1 MVHFRPMCKLWSLHP
16 PVGVYIAILALLGVI
31 VPLVR
36 DITKIGKREKA
47 LWTLIM
53 FVLVL
58 LEIKSIYQDR
68 NEHEAQAAQD
78 RTEQIEHFEKIAS
91 GIDATIANSDQQFQ
105 ATMSRSG
112 VILGGVTENLR
123 TLTGNDSFAYAFVTG
138 NGDGLNIVNRGEYP
152 LSALYGNIHFEKG
165 QQGEFQIPVLTPHLQ
180 RKLYPH
186 NFSDAAYHN
195 ISIAFNAINGN
206 WIEELQVRSIGGTLV
221 SAIRIIRISTH
232 SRNADELSSVEAH
245 EIWCL
250 VDSAYPTKGGVV
262 DWEQKNVDQY
272 GNMSKLLGKPCTR
285 H

>member
-1 MVHFRPMCKLWSLHP
+1 MCKLWSLHP